1 MTNKTSLL
9 SSLRDDMKTAW
20 KAGDN
25 GKRDTLRLVIAS
37 VENARIASKTD
48 ELDDQEVLRVIQ
60 KEAKQRKESISE
72 FTKGNRQDLVEKE
85 QAELD
90 VISLYLPE
98 EMSDEKLEAIIKQV
112 IDETE
117 VTSINDIGAVMKT
130 LMPRLEGMADGK
142 KSQCHSPQHT
152 FITATHPLE
161 LPAL

>member
-98 EMSDEKLEAIIKQV
+98 EMSDETLEAIIKNV
-112 IDETE
+112 IDETK
-117 VTSINDIGAVMKT
+117 VTSINDIGVVMKT

-142 KSQCHSPQHT
+142 KANAIVRKILS
-152 FITATHPLE
+152 
-161 LPAL
+161 

>member
-1 MTNKTSLL
+1 
-9 SSLRDDMKTAW
+9 MKTAW

-98 EMSDEKLEAIIKQV
+98 EMSDEKLEAIIKNV

-117 VTSINDIGAVMKT
+117 VTSINDIGVVMKT

-142 KSQCHSPQHT
+142 KANTIVRKILS
-152 FITATHPLE
+152 
-161 LPAL
+161 

>member
-37 VENARIASKTD
+37 VENALIASKAD

-98 EMSDEKLEAIIKQV
+98 EMSDETLEAIIKNV
-112 IDETE
+112 IDETK
-117 VTSINDIGAVMKT
+117 VTSINDIGVVMKT

-142 KSQCHSPQHT
+142 KANAIVRNILS
-152 FITATHPLE
+152 
-161 LPAL
+161 

>member
-1 MTNKTSLL
+1 
-9 SSLRDDMKTAW
+9 MKTAW

-98 EMSDEKLEAIIKQV
+98 EMSDETLEAIIKNV
-112 IDETE
+112 IDDTK
-117 VTSINDIGAVMKT
+117 VTSINDIGVVMKT

-142 KSQCHSPQHT
+142 KANAIVRNILS
-152 FITATHPLE
+152 
-161 LPAL
+161 

>member
-20 KAGDN
+20 KAGGN

-37 VENARIASKTD
+37 VENARIASKAD

-98 EMSDEKLEAIIKQV
+98 EMSDETLEAIIKNV
-112 IDETE
+112 IDETK
-117 VTSINDIGAVMKT
+117 VTSINDIGVVMKT

-142 KSQCHSPQHT
+142 KANAIVRNILS
-152 FITATHPLE
+152 
-161 LPAL
+161 

>member
-1 MTNKTSLL
+1 MTNNTSLL

-98 EMSDEKLEAIIKQV
+98 EMSDETLEAIIKNV
-112 IDETE
+112 IDETK
-117 VTSINDIGAVMKT
+117 VTSINDIGVVMKT

-142 KSQCHSPQHT
+142 KANAIVRNILS
-152 FITATHPLE
+152 
-161 LPAL
+161 

>member
-1 MTNKTSLL
+1 
-9 SSLRDDMKTAW
+9 MKTAW

-98 EMSDEKLEAIIKQV
+98 EMSDETLEAIIKNV
-112 IDETE
+112 IDETK
-117 VTSINDIGAVMKT
+117 VTSINDIGVVMKT

-142 KSQCHSPQHT
+142 KANAIVRNILS
-152 FITATHPLE
+152 
-161 LPAL
+161 

>member
-98 EMSDEKLEAIIKQV
+98 EMSDETLEAIIKNV

-117 VTSINDIGAVMKT
+117 VTSINDIGVVMKI

-142 KSQCHSPQHT
+142 KANAIVRNILS
-152 FITATHPLE
+152 
-161 LPAL
+161 

>member
-1 MTNKTSLL
+1 
-9 SSLRDDMKTAW
+9 MKTAW

-37 VENARIASKTD
+37 VENARIASRTD

-72 FTKGNRQDLVEKE
+72 FIKGNRQDLVEKE

-98 EMSDEKLEAIIKQV
+98 EMSDETLEAIIKNV
-112 IDETE
+112 IDETK
-117 VTSINDIGAVMKT
+117 VTSINDIGVVMKT

-142 KSQCHSPQHT
+142 KANAIVRNILS
-152 FITATHPLE
+152 
-161 LPAL
+161 

>member
-1 MTNKTSLL
+1 
-9 SSLRDDMKTAW
+9 MKTAW

-98 EMSDEKLEAIIKQV
+98 EMSDEALEAIIKNV
-112 IDETE
+112 IDETK
-117 VTSINDIGAVMKT
+117 VTSINDIGVVMKT

-142 KSQCHSPQHT
+142 KANAIVRNILS
-152 FITATHPLE
+152 
-161 LPAL
+161 

>member
-98 EMSDEKLEAIIKQV
+98 EMSDETLEAIIKNV
-112 IDETE
+112 IDETK
-117 VTSINDIGAVMKT
+117 VTSINDIGVVMKT

-142 KSQCHSPQHT
+142 KANAIVRNILS
-152 FITATHPLE
+152 
-161 LPAL
+161 

>member
-37 VENARIASKTD
+37 VENARIASRTD

-72 FTKGNRQDLVEKE
+72 FIKGNRQDLVEKE

-98 EMSDEKLEAIIKQV
+98 EMSDETLEAIIKNV
-112 IDETE
+112 IDETK
-117 VTSINDIGAVMKT
+117 VTSINDIGVVMKT

-142 KSQCHSPQHT
+142 KANAIVRNILS
-152 FITATHPLE
+152 
-161 LPAL
+161 

>member
-1 MTNKTSLL
+1 
-9 SSLRDDMKTAW
+9 MKTAW

-98 EMSDEKLEAIIKQV
+98 EMSDETLEAIIKNV

-117 VTSINDIGAVMKT
+117 VTSINDIGVVMKI

-142 KSQCHSPQHT
+142 KANAIVRKILS
-152 FITATHPLE
+152 
-161 LPAL
+161 

>member
-1 MTNKTSLL
+1 
-9 SSLRDDMKTAW
+9 MKTAW

-25 GKRDTLRLVIAS
+25 GKRDTLRLVITS
-37 VENARIASKTD
+37 VENARIASKAD
-48 ELDDQEVLRVIQ
+48 ELNDQEVLRVIQ

-98 EMSDEKLEAIIKQV
+98 EMSDEKLEAIIKNV

-117 VTSINDIGAVMKT
+117 VTSINDIGVVMKI

-142 KSQCHSPQHT
+142 KANAIVRNILS
-152 FITATHPLE
+152 
-161 LPAL
+161 

>member
-1 MTNKTSLL
+1 
-9 SSLRDDMKTAW
+9 MKTAW

-25 GKRDTLRLVIAS
+25 GKRDTLRLVISS
-37 VENARIASKTD
+37 VENARIASKAD

-98 EMSDEKLEAIIKQV
+98 EMSDETLEAIIKNV
-112 IDETE
+112 IDETK
-117 VTSINDIGAVMKT
+117 VTSINDIGVVMKT

-142 KSQCHSPQHT
+142 KANAIVRNILS
-152 FITATHPLE
+152 
-161 LPAL
+161 

>member
-98 EMSDEKLEAIIKQV
+98 EMSDETLEAIIKNV
-112 IDETE
+112 IDETK
-117 VTSINDIGAVMKT
+117 VASINDIGVVMKT

-142 KSQCHSPQHT
+142 KANAIVRNILS
-152 FITATHPLE
+152 
-161 LPAL
+161 

>member
-1 MTNKTSLL
+1 
-9 SSLRDDMKTAW
+9 MKTAW

-48 ELDDQEVLRVIQ
+48 EIDDQEVLRVIQ

-98 EMSDEKLEAIIKQV
+98 EMSDEKLEVIIKNV
-112 IDETE
+112 IDETK
-117 VTSINDIGAVMKT
+117 VTSINDIGVVMKA

-142 KSQCHSPQHT
+142 KANAIVRNILS
-152 FITATHPLE
+152 
-161 LPAL
+161 

>member
-1 MTNKTSLL
+1 
-9 SSLRDDMKTAW
+9 MKTAW

-48 ELDDQEVLRVIQ
+48 ELDDQEVLRVIK

-98 EMSDEKLEAIIKQV
+98 EMSDEKLEAIIKNV
-112 IDETE
+112 IDETK
-117 VTSINDIGAVMKT
+117 VTSINDIGVVMKI

-142 KSQCHSPQHT
+142 KANAIVRNILSYPQR
-152 FITATHPLE
+152 AQ
-161 LPAL
+161 